1 MRERAEGGA
10 PMDAA
15 QAEAAD
21 RGVKAMIP
29 IGRPFLDY
37 VLSALADA
45 GYTEACLVIGPEHD
59 AIREYYER
67 TAPPRRMRV
76 SFAIQAEP
84 RGTADALLA
93 AEAFASVPPG
103 YLVMNADNYY
113 PVEEL
118 RRLRELDEPGTV
130 LFEPDALVRESN
142 IPAERI
148 RAFALG
154 AVTSD
159 GYLARLIEKPND
171 ADVKAMGADALVSM
185 NFWRLDGGVPRQL
198 PPRAALTARR
208 AGAAERGARR
218 GRRRH
223 AHPRP
228 ARHHRRARP
237 VAARRHRVGCR
248 ASARRRCGTVGR
260 CPCIRGPLPARARSE
275 VHCSPGPASLSPL
288 KEERGRV
295 RGRVCDPRTSRT
307 GPSEER

>member
-1 MRERAEGGA
+1 MRQQADGERRV
-10 PMDAA
+10 DAA

-45 GYTEACLVIGPEHD
+45 GYTEACLVIGPEHG
-59 AIREYYER
+59 AMREYYER

-93 AEAFASVPPG
+93 AEAFASVAPG

-154 AVTSD
+154 AVTED
-159 GYLARLIEKPND
+159 GYLARLIEKPD
-171 ADVKAMGADALVSM
+171 D
-185 NFWRLDGGVPRQL
+185 
-198 PPRAALTARR
+198 AALR
-208 AGAAERGARR
+208 AVGRRGAREHEFLAADAAFLDNCRRVQPSPSGELELPNAVRDAVAEGMRIRVLR
-218 GRRRH
+218 GTSGVLDLSRRDDI
-223 AHPRP
+223 AS
-228 ARHHRRARP
+228 
-237 VAARRHRVGCR
+237 VAERL
-248 ASARRRCGTVGR
+248 
-260 CPCIRGPLPARARSE
+260 RGVVAEP
-275 VHCSPGPASLSPL
+275 
-288 KEERGRV
+288 
-295 RGRVCDPRTSRT
+295 
-307 GPSEER
+307 

>member
-1 MRERAEGGA
+1 MRETANGTGSYTITRAIILARGLGKRMREQAQGGA
-10 PMDAA
+10 AVDAA

-59 AIREYYER
+59 AIRDYYER

-93 AEAFASVPPG
+93 AEAFASVEPG

-130 LFEPDALVRESN
+130 LFEPEALVRESN
-142 IPAERI
+142 IPVERI

-154 AVTSD
+154 AVTAD
-159 GYLARLIEKPND
+159 GYLARLIEKPDD

-185 NFWRLDGGVPRQL
+185 NFWRLTSAFLDNCRRVQPSPRGELELPNAVRDAVAEGMKIRVLRGTTGVL
-198 PPRAALTARR
+198 DLSRR
-208 AGAAERGARR
+208 DDIASVAERLRDV
-218 GRRRH
+218 
-223 AHPRP
+223 
-228 ARHHRRARP
+228 
-237 VAARRHRVGCR
+237 VAE
-248 ASARRRCGTVGR
+248 
-260 CPCIRGPLPARARSE
+260 P
-275 VHCSPGPASLSPL
+275 
-288 KEERGRV
+288 
-295 RGRVCDPRTSRT
+295 
-307 GPSEER
+307 

>member
-1 MRERAEGGA
+1 MREQARDGA
-10 PMDAA
+10 GARVDAA

-45 GYTEACLVIGPEHD
+45 GYTEACLVIGPEHG
-59 AIREYYER
+59 AMREYYER

-93 AEAFASVPPG
+93 AEAFASVRPG

-130 LFEPDALVRESN
+130 LFEPDALIRESN

-154 AVTSD
+154 ALTND
-159 GYLARLIEKPND
+159 GYLARLIEKPSD
-171 ADVKAMGADALVSM
+171 ADVQALGADALVSM
-185 NFWRLDGGVPRQL
+185 NFWRLTAGFLDNCRRVQPSPRGELELPNAVRDAVAEGMRIRVLRGTTGVL
-198 PPRAALTARR
+198 DLSRR
-208 AGAAERGARR
+208 DDIASVAERLRDV
-218 GRRRH
+218 
-223 AHPRP
+223 
-228 ARHHRRARP
+228 
-237 VAARRHRVGCR
+237 VAE
-248 ASARRRCGTVGR
+248 
-260 CPCIRGPLPARARSE
+260 P
-275 VHCSPGPASLSPL
+275 
-288 KEERGRV
+288 
-295 RGRVCDPRTSRT
+295 
-307 GPSEER
+307 

>member
-1 MRERAEGGA
+1 MTRGYSGGSGNHVSDGSDGRGSSGGGGNAITRAIILARGLGKRMREQTQGGVA
-10 PMDAA
+10 VDAA

-93 AEAFASVPPG
+93 AEAFASAPPG

-154 AVTSD
+154 AVTTD
-159 GYLARLIEKPND
+159 GYLARLIEKPD
-171 ADVKAMGADALVSM
+171 DDDVRAMGADALVSM
-185 NFWRLDGGVPRQL
+185 NFWRLDAAFLENCRRVQPSPRGELELPNAVRDAVAEGVRIRVL
-198 PPRAALTARR
+198 RGTTGVLDLSRR
-208 AGAAERGARR
+208 DDIASVAERLRDV
-218 GRRRH
+218 
-223 AHPRP
+223 
-228 ARHHRRARP
+228 
-237 VAARRHRVGCR
+237 VAE
-248 ASARRRCGTVGR
+248 
-260 CPCIRGPLPARARSE
+260 P
-275 VHCSPGPASLSPL
+275 
-288 KEERGRV
+288 
-295 RGRVCDPRTSRT
+295 
-307 GPSEER
+307 